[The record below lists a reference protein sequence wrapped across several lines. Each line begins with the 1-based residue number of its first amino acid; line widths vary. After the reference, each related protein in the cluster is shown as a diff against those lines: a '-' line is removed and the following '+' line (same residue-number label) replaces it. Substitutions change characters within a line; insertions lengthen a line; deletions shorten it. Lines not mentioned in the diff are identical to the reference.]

1 MRNLFCR
8 LICWNKIMVVA
19 LPDPAVE
26 AERTI
31 RNALAAVYGSQHN
44 LLVRYLD
51 RGEVS
56 FHA

>member
-1 MRNLFCR
+1 
-8 LICWNKIMVVA
+8 MVVA